1 MLPKRFLLCNGR
13 RAPSDRAQSVMGP
26 KPRPSVFLQP
36 RLTKHCVF
44 KEATMNILV
53 CISQVPDT
61 ATKVAVGPD
70 GKSINPQGVKFILN
84 PYDEFAIEEALRV
97 REAHGGTVTT
107 LTVGGDSAKEVL
119 RTALAMGSDSAIL
132 VKDDVRADSFVVAAS
147 IAEAAREIA
156 PDAILFGRQSIDF
169 DSFQVPSMVA
179 ELLDLPNVSMVSKLT
194 IDGTSANCERDV
206 EGGKEIVS
214 VSLPCVFSAQKGLND
229 PRYPK
234 LPDIMKA
241 KQKPITER
249 SAAAVSPR
257 VVVHSMELP
266 SQNRLGVVVGDTD
279 ADLQEIV
286 RRLHE
291 EAKMI

>member
-1 MLPKRFLLCNGR
+1 VGYGNDLTLIDTSTISGTAPFRIFAALPTHTTPFKRNSL
-13 RAPSDRAQSVMGP
+13 
-26 KPRPSVFLQP
+26 
-36 RLTKHCVF
+36 
-44 KEATMNILV
+44 MNILV

-61 ATKVAVGPD
+61 ATKIVVGAD

-84 PYDEFAIEEALRV
+84 PYDEFAIEEGLRL

-107 LTVGGDSAKEVL
+107 LTVGGDSAKEIL
-119 RTALAMGSDSAIL
+119 RTALAMGSDNAVL
-132 VKDDVRADSFVVAAS
+132 VKDDVRADSFVVASS
-147 IAEAAREIA
+147 IADAARELS
-156 PDAILFGRQSIDF
+156 PDVIIFGRQSIDF
-169 DSFQVPSMVA
+169 DSFQIPSMVA
-179 ELLDLPNVSMVSKLT
+179 EMLDLPNVSMVSKLS
-194 IDGTSANCERDV
+194 IDGSNVSCERDI

-214 VSLPCVFSAQKGLND
+214 VSLPCVLSAQKGLND

-249 SAAAVSPR
+249 AAVAAAPQVE
-257 VVVHSMELP
+257 VLGMVLP
-266 SQNRLGVVVGDTD
+266 SQNRLGVVVGDSD